1 MTSKLR
7 TIGLLTPLLVKSG
20 KANIVNHKLLGH
32 TLGQRNQHFPMTVD
46 QFKALGNRVSNN
58 KLTVNTTHFNHEPH
72 TTHHKSSKKKSK
84 KKKHSKQKQKQKY
97 KESKRPIQKHNRG
110 PKKSMRP
117 AARANQ
123 RKRTGKGQKR

>member
-7 TIGLLTPLLVKSG
+7 TIGLLTPLLAKSG
-20 KANIVNHKLLGH
+20 KVNIMNHKLLGH
-32 TLGQRNQHFPMTVD
+32 TLGQRNQQFPMTVE
-46 QFKALGNRVSNN
+46 QFKALGNRISNN

-72 TTHHKSSKKKSK
+72 TTHHKSSKKKSR
-84 KKKHSKQKQKQKY
+84 KKKHSKQKHKQPKRPRQKY
-97 KESKRPIQKHNRG
+97 NRG